1 MLRQDKTRTTPN
13 DHSGGMP
20 QNKALAPLRT
30 QPFLKEPSRDGN
42 TIVMLPDQTV
52 DETAR
57 REQQTATIATKIA
70 SFEQKFGK

>member
-1 MLRQDKTRTTPN
+1 M
-13 DHSGGMP
+13 DHGGMP